1 MSMPKGFKTRKGY
14 ATITEVPNGMDY
26 RAIAEEMTSRGDKMN
41 HATAR
46 NVFLKAMLK
55 LAEPMH
61 KLYQLECD
69 EATLTQT
76 AKDPEFQSGMID
88 MINDLGFQSGERK
101 IEDANV

>member
-26 RAIAEEMTSRGDKMN
+26 RAIADKMTARGDKMN

-46 NVFLKAMLK
+46 NVFLKAMIK

-61 KLYQLECD
+61 KLYQLDCS
-69 EATLTQT
+69 EAALTQT
-76 AKDPEFQSGMID
+76 AKDPEFQAGMIV
-88 MINDLGFQSGERK
+88 MIDELGLGAAKAQ
-101 IEDANV
+101 